1 MEGHAIPYHVYMCL
15 SIPPKYI
22 VAYAIGFLKG
32 KRAVRIH
39 REPLHERCMT
49 GLHFWESGY
58 SVSTLGL
65 DEACVREYIRDQ
77 EERDRRQGE
86 LNFG

>member
-1 MEGHAIPYHVYMCL
+1 MSYHVHMCL

-32 KRAVRIH
+32 MSAVRIY
-39 REPLHERCMT
+39 REPLHESRMT

-58 SVSTLGL
+58 TVSTVGL
-65 DEACVREYIRDQ
+65 DEARVSEYIRDQ
-77 EERDRRQGE
+77 EERDRLQGE
-86 LNFG
+86 LNFE